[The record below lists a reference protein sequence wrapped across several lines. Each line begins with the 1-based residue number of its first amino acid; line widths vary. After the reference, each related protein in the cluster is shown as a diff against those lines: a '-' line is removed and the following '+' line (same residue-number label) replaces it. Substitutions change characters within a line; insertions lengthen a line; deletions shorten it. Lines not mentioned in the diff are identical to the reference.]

1 MESIKNFIYNINPL
15 VITILIIIT
24 VIVILTLIFVL
35 TNSMI
40 KTGQVQKKYQDALN
54 FSRDY
59 FNDRLKTS
67 KFKAFN
73 YDEIHMYLNKSG
85 VYFMTKYKITPL
97 SYMVAKIVFAT
108 LAFLLGMS
116 LNVWAG
122 LIATFIGYF
131 SIEFI
136 INESDKSDNKKM
148 LDDIKQVY
156 DTLRIQTKAGVYIT
170 SVITD
175 CYLVV
180 QNPRLKDALLK
191 LTSDIAAKNDMESS
205 LDNFRAKFNNEYIDT
220 LVIIIKQSMQTGQ
233 ASKMFEDIRNQITDI
248 EAAMVLNEKKSIQ
261 AKITIV
267 QLLLY
272 SAIIIVSIY
281 IAVQSLGTGL
291 SI

>member
-1 MESIKNFIYNINPL
+1 MEAIKNFIYGINPL
-15 VITILIIIT
+15 VITILIILT
-24 VIVILTLIFVL
+24 MTLILVLIFFL

-40 KTGQVQKKYQDALN
+40 KTGQIQQKYRDTLN

-59 FNDRLKTS
+59 FNERLKTS

-73 YDEIHMYLNKSG
+73 YDEIDLYLHKSG
-85 VYFMTKYKITPL
+85 VYYMTRYKITPL
-97 SYMVAKIVFAT
+97 SYMVIKILFAT
-108 LAFLLGMS
+108 LAFVFCITLGVVYS
-116 LNVWAG
+116 I
-122 LIATFIGYF
+122 IAAFIGYF
-131 SIEFI
+131 AIEFI

-148 LDDIKQVY
+148 LEDIKQVY

-180 QNPRLKDALLK
+180 QNPRLKDAFLK
-191 LTSDIAAKNDMESS
+191 LTSDIAAKNDMESA

-261 AKITIV
+261 AKITTV

-281 IAVQSLGTGL
+281 IAVLSLGTGL
-291 SI
+291 TL